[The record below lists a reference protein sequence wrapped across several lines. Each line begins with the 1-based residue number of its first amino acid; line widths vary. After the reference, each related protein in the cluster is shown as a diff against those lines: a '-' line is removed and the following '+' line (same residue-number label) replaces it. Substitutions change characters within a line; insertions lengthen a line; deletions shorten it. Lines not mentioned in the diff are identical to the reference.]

1 MTNNDIDNINCC
13 GKMAF
18 SACQHCQDIY
28 LCASSFVLR
37 CVNKNYKAVV
47 FYPAIKV
54 SRRKGFAYVA
64 GMVGTFIEGANG
76 KMQPALCGGHDIGKL
91 RDTVLR

>member
-1 MTNNDIDNINCC
+1 M
-13 GKMAF
+13 
-18 SACQHCQDIY
+18 
-28 LCASSFVLR
+28 
-37 CVNKNYKAVV
+37 NKNYKAVV

-76 KMQPALCGGHDIGKL
+76 KMQPALCGGHDTGRL
-91 RDTVLR
+91 PDTYMSSHNFGLIFLNRLCL